1 MVNYKDII
9 NTKPLGSI
17 ERLDL
22 IASYCKKEQSEAA
35 MRCILKRIKRI
46 NKKWCSIRYFFKRT
60 GFYTPTG

>member
-22 IASYCKKEQSEAA
+22 IASYGKKEQSEAA

-46 NKKWCSIRYFFKRT
+46 NKKFK
-60 GFYTPTG
+60 